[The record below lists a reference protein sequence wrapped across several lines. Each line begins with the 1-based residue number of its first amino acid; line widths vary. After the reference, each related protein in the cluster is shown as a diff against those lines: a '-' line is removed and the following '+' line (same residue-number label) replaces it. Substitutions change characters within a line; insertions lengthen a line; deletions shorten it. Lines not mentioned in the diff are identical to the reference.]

1 MIARGVYRQVGG
13 DRASDFLPGGY
24 VTGTIDIRADGVL
37 EVTRTYDRAGEVS
50 VTWRV
55 AYEWNEDRTELV
67 LGRDEQGRPPAGT
80 LRGFA
85 IPDAGV
91 RATPASMPFPV
102 TLAYEPLTDGRIRL
116 GAKRYA
122 PATD

>member
-1 MIARGVYRQVGG
+1 MATR
-13 DRASDFLPGGY
+13 Y
-24 VTGTIDIRADGVL
+24 VKGKA
-37 EVTRTYDRAGEVS
+37 
-50 VTWRV
+50 
-55 AYEWNEDRTELV
+55 RTEAPRLKDSPQ
-67 LGRDEQGRPPAGT
+67 LSAGCTRSSQNAAGRDEQGRPPAGT

-91 RATPASMPFPV
+91 RATPASEPFPV
-102 TLAYEPLTDGRIRL
+102 ALAYEPLSDGRIRL